1 MCGISG
7 FYKKDLTEEEIRNK
21 LIKMNESLKH
31 RGPDNDGIYVDSD
44 IGLGHTRLSIRELTE
59 LGSQPMLNFDKS
71 IVLSFNGEIYNFL
84 NIKNQLETLGAKFRG
99 KSDTEVLLK
108 TYEYWGLDGL
118 KKLEGMFAFAIWD
131 KSKERLILMRDR
143 LGIKPL
149 FYRLLDSGI
158 IFGSEIKAIKA
169 SGFFDNEIDNQALS
183 EYLWYGNSFE
193 EKTIY
198 KSIKNLLPG
207 SWLILQKG
215 NLIIEKY
222 WKLEDWF
229 DKPKFKGTKSE
240 CLELLN
246 LNLKKAVKRQ
256 YSADVPVSLFLSG
269 GTDST
274 AIALASKN
282 INSEKKAYT
291 AFFKERNS
299 NLDFTNAK
307 KIAAMMDFD
316 HRLLSISEYDLEKTI
331 ANLVKIHDEP
341 FADAANIPLYLLS
354 KEFNNKGKVVIQ
366 GDGGDE
372 LFAGYRY
379 HSILLYSGLLSKL
392 PRIGFQSNNSSFEN
406 YLSRFSRLLDI
417 SKEKNQ
423 GLKVAKIMTMELF
436 KETPLRIF
444 KKEKQISFNKYT
456 DPFLVFKNLNNRL
469 KDRELFE
476 KIIFT
481 EFSLQLP
488 SQFLTKVDRASM
500 ASGVEARVPLLD
512 DQFAEFSL
520 SIPYYWNINFFR
532 RKILLRKYLNRRLPK
547 SLANSPKSGFGVPYS
562 TWIYSKLFNDVK
574 ESILDYQFIEKF
586 GLDKFKVNELLLS
599 AKTNNNI
606 RSRFLI
612 WKIYQ
617 LSKWYYLVQ
626 NAN

>member
-21 LIKMNESLKH
+21 LIKMNESLEH

-291 AFFKERNS
+291 AFFNERNS

-307 KIAAMMDFD
+307 KIALMMDFD

-354 KEFNNKGKVVIQ
+354 KEFNNHGKVVIQ

-476 KIIFT
+476 KIIFN
-481 EFSLQLP
+481 ELCLQLP

>member
-7 FYKKDLTEEEIRNK
+7 CYKKDLDEDEIRNK
-21 LIKMNESLKH
+21 LIKMNHSLKH
-31 RGPDNDGIYVDSD
+31 RGPDSEGIYVDSD
-44 IGLGHTRLSIRELTE
+44 IGLGHTRLSIRELTD

-99 KSDTEVLLK
+99 KSDTEVILK

-183 EYLWYGNSFE
+183 EYLWYGYSFE

-198 KSIKNLLPG
+198 KGIKNLLPG

-215 NLIIEKY
+215 NLIVEKY
-222 WKLEDWF
+222 WKLEDWL

-246 LNLKKAVKRQ
+246 LNLIKAVERQ

-269 GTDST
+269 GIDST
-274 AIALASKN
+274 ALALASKD
-282 INSEKKAYT
+282 IDSGQKAYT
-291 AFFKERNS
+291 ALFKERSS
-299 NLDFTNAK
+299 NLDFLNAK
-307 KIAAMMDFD
+307 KVAAKLDLD
-316 HRLLSISEYDLEKTI
+316 HELLSISDKDIGNTIEKL
-331 ANLVKIHDEP
+331 AKIHDEP
-341 FADAANIPLYLLS
+341 FADSANIPLYLMS
-354 KEFNNKGKVVIQ
+354 KEFSNQGKVVIQ

-372 LFAGYRY
+372 LFAGYRQ

-392 PRIGFQSNNSSFEN
+392 PIIGFKFNNTSFEN
-406 YLSRFSRLLDI
+406 YISRFNRLINI

-423 GLKVAKIMTMELF
+423 GLKIARSMTMELF
-436 KETPLRIF
+436 EESPLRLF
-444 KKEKQISFNKYT
+444 KIEKQISFNNDT
-456 DPFLVFKNLNNRL
+456 DPFLVFKNLDKRL
-469 KDRELFE
+469 KDRELYE
-476 KIIFT
+476 KMIFN
-481 EFSLQLP
+481 ELSLQLP
-488 SQFLTKVDRASM
+488 SQFLTKVDRATM
-500 ASGVEARVPLLD
+500 AAGVESRVPLLD

-520 SIPYYWNINFFR
+520 SIPYDWNINFFR
-532 RKILLRKYLNRRLPK
+532 RKRILRNFLKKKLPK
-547 SLANSPKSGFGVPYS
+547 SIANSPKSGFGVPYS
-562 TWIYSKLFNDVK
+562 IWLYSKLFKDV
-574 ESILDYQFIEKF
+574 ESSILDEQFIEKF
-586 GLDKFKVNELLLS
+586 GLDRFKVHELFLS
-599 AKTNNNI
+599 GKNNN
-606 RSRFLI
+606 RSIFLI

-617 LSKWYYLVQ
+617 LSKWYYLVH